1 MFHSQSQSN
10 AVTVAIKVTNS
21 LAIVVAVAFPIIV
34 TVVVYKAFE
43 VTVIGLFLSHPDQCQ
58 GNAGTLQVQ

>member
-34 TVVVYKAFE
+34 TVVVYMAFE
-43 VTVIGLFLSHPDQCQ
+43 VTVIGFLLSHPDQCQ